1 QGNVVPLA
9 ARCSVHCKSDITHKL
24 NRKEASVEDVL
35 RTLHERMASKV
46 VALLERAQHPVPRL
60 LLIGGLAQNRALVA
74 ALESRLPGTSIQTLP
89 QSHYFEALGAAV
101 MTRA

>member
-1 QGNVVPLA
+1 MVPLA

-35 RTLHERMASKV
+35 RTLHESMASKV
-46 VALLERAQHPVPRL
+46 VALLEKAQHPVRRL

-74 ALESRLPGTSIQTLP
+74 ALREQAGGDRD
-89 QSHYFEALGAAV
+89 
-101 MTRA
+101 